1 MGTPRE
7 APGSPHQGLAGLRRL
22 PSSVRRTGLVSF
34 FADISSEMLYPLTPI
49 LLTTVLG
56 APVAVVGVIEG
67 VAEAVSS
74 LVRPLAGRFSD
85 RRGRRVPF
93 MAWGYGLSA
102 LGKPL
107 IALSPAWP
115 FVLLARGVDRLG
127 KGIRTGPRDAYLA
140 DAVDEA
146 DRGLAFGWHR
156 ALDTSG
162 AVVGALLC
170 LLLLW
175 WTRGD
180 VRLVIWLATLP
191 AVVSVV
197 LVLQL
202 RDQPAKSADAGSA
215 ARFEARAFNP
225 PLRWYLAA
233 WGTFAVTNSSDV
245 FLILKAKDIGL
256 STTSTVLLYVL
267 YNVTYALASPRL
279 GSLSDRVG
287 RRRVLIG
294 GLVIFAAVYAGFAVA
309 STWQQLVALF
319 GVYGLYIA
327 ATEGVG
333 KAFAVDLVPASQRA
347 SAIGL
352 HGLVAG
358 VATLVASS
366 IAGVLW
372 SAIGPWAT
380 FGYGA
385 AGAILCAVMLAG
397 APALRTS
404 R

>member
-1 MGTPRE
+1 MGTPQE
-7 APGSPHQGLAGLRRL
+7 TSDSPPRGLAGLRRL
-22 PSSVRRTGLVSF
+22 PPSVRRTGLVSF

-74 LVRPLAGRFSD
+74 LVRPLAGRLSD

-102 LGKPL
+102 IGKPL
-107 IALSPAWP
+107 IALSSAWP

-175 WTRGD
+175 LTRGD
-180 VRLVIWLATLP
+180 IRLVIWLATLP
-191 AVVSVV
+191 AVGSVV

-202 RDQPAKSADAGSA
+202 RDHRAKPAEAGSA
-215 ARFEARAFNP
+215 AWFETGALNKPF
-225 PLRWYLAA
+225 RWYLVA
-233 WGTFAVTNSSDV
+233 WGTFAVANSSDA
-245 FLILKAKDIGL
+245 FLILKARSVGL

-267 YNVTYALASPRL
+267 YNVTYALTSPRL

-294 GLVIFAAVYAGFAVA
+294 GLVIFVAVYAGFAVA

-319 GVYGLYIA
+319 GVYGLYVA

-333 KAFAVDLVPASQRA
+333 KAFAVDLVPADLRA

-352 HGLVAG
+352 HGLVVG

-366 IAGVLW
+366 VAGVLW
-372 SAIGPWAT
+372 SAVGPWAT
-380 FGYGA
+380 FSYGA
-385 AGAILCAVMLAG
+385 AGAALCALMMLMS
-397 APALRTS
+397 PVLRRT